1 MLQNSN
7 VESSSARKVSNI
19 PILASIIAVL
29 IAGGVSIYGIARFRA
44 SSTSISSETVPTQVE
59 IKTVNALGRLEPK
72 GETIKL
78 SAPASLEGN
87 RVEQLLVKRGDR
99 IKVGQVVAILD
110 SRDQLAATVEEAK
123 HQVAIAQANLEKVK
137 LGAKKGEIQAQQA
150 TINRLQAERET
161 EIQAQQ
167 ATINRLQAERETEIQ
182 AQQATIER
190 LEAQLANA
198 KTEYQRNQYLY
209 QQGALS
215 ASSRDSKRLEY
226 ATVQKQVTEA
236 KANLRRIES
245 SKQQQLTEAQA
256 NLKRIQTSRKQ
267 QVIESRATLDRIAE
281 VRPVDVAAAQAEL
294 NRVKASLVRA
304 KANLR
309 QSYVRSPQDGQV
321 FEIYTRPGE
330 IVSNNG
336 IIEIGQ
342 NSQMYA
348 VAEIYQ
354 SDIRKI
360 RPGQKVKIF
369 SDSLNGELAGTV
381 ELVGLQVKRQ
391 DVINADPSSNI
402 DSRIVETRVKLDEES
417 SKKAANF
424 TNLQVRVEIQL

>member
-1 MLQNSN
+1 M
-7 VESSSARKVSNI
+7 
-19 PILASIIAVL
+19 
-29 IAGGVSIYGIARFRA
+29 
-44 SSTSISSETVPTQVE
+44 
-59 IKTVNALGRLEPK
+59 
-72 GETIKL
+72 
-78 SAPASLEGN
+78 
-87 RVEQLLVKRGDR
+87 
-99 IKVGQVVAILD
+99 
-110 SRDQLAATVEEAK
+110 
-123 HQVAIAQANLEKVK
+123 
-137 LGAKKGEIQAQQA
+137 
-150 TINRLQAERET
+150 
-161 EIQAQQ
+161 
-167 ATINRLQAERETEIQ
+167 
-182 AQQATIER
+182 
-190 LEAQLANA
+190 
-198 KTEYQRNQYLY
+198 
-209 QQGALS
+209 
-215 ASSRDSKRLEY
+215 
-226 ATVQKQVTEA
+226 
-236 KANLRRIES
+236 RRIES

>member
-1 MLQNSN
+1 M
-7 VESSSARKVSNI
+7 
-19 PILASIIAVL
+19 
-29 IAGGVSIYGIARFRA
+29 
-44 SSTSISSETVPTQVE
+44 
-59 IKTVNALGRLEPK
+59 
-72 GETIKL
+72 
-78 SAPASLEGN
+78 
-87 RVEQLLVKRGDR
+87 
-99 IKVGQVVAILD
+99 
-110 SRDQLAATVEEAK
+110 
-123 HQVAIAQANLEKVK
+123 
-137 LGAKKGEIQAQQA
+137 
-150 TINRLQAERET
+150 
-161 EIQAQQ
+161 
-167 ATINRLQAERETEIQ
+167 
-182 AQQATIER
+182 
-190 LEAQLANA
+190 
-198 KTEYQRNQYLY
+198 
-209 QQGALS
+209 
-215 ASSRDSKRLEY
+215 EY

-245 SKQQQLTEAQA
+245 SKQQQLSEAQA

-304 KANLR
+304 KANLN
-309 QSYVRSPQDGQV
+309 QSYVRSPQNGQV

-330 IVSNNG
+330 IVSNDG

-342 NSQMYA
+342 NSQMYV

-424 TNLQVRVEIQL
+424 TNLQVRVEIEL

>member
-7 VESSSARKVSNI
+7 VESSSTKKVLNI
-19 PILASIIAVL
+19 PIFASVIAAL
-29 IAGGVSIYGIARFRA
+29 IAGGVSIHAIGRFRA
-44 SSTSISSETVPTQVE
+44 SSASTSLEPVATQVE
-59 IKTVNALGRLEPK
+59 ITTINALGRLEPK
-72 GETIKL
+72 GEAIKL
-78 SAPASLEGN
+78 SAPASFEGN
-87 RVEQLLVKRGDR
+87 RVEKLLVKQGDR

-137 LGAKKGEIQAQQA
+137 LGAKRGEIQAQQA
-150 TINRLQAERET
+150 TINRLKAERET

-167 ATINRLQAERETEIQ
+167 ATINRLKAEKETEIQ

-226 ATVQKQVTEA
+226 ETVQKQVTEA

-294 NRVKASLVRA
+294 NRVKASLVKA
-304 KANLR
+304 QANLK
-309 QSYVRSPQDGQV
+309 QSYVRSPQNGQV

-330 IVSNNG
+330 IVSNDG

-342 NSQMYA
+342 NSQMYV

-360 RPGQKVKIF
+360 RLGQK
-369 SDSLNGELAGTV
+369 
-381 ELVGLQVKRQ
+381 
-391 DVINADPSSNI
+391 
-402 DSRIVETRVKLDEES
+402 
-417 SKKAANF
+417 
-424 TNLQVRVEIQL
+424 